1 MRRPSLMGVRP
12 GSLLTLYRWRLRRRL
27 AQELLAAGGIAIG
40 VALVFGVLLANS
52 SITGSA
58 GRLVH
63 QLVGSAR
70 LQLAARSGEGFDQ
83 RLAEAAGRLPGVQVA
98 TPILRE
104 NATIIGPAARQSVQ
118 LIGVTPRLVALGSAT
133 TQNLGSGSLL
143 IAGGV
148 GLPSAVAGTI
158 GAHPSQQVTLVVNG
172 RVNSL
177 KVRAVLGSQTIGTVA
192 ASPVVIALLPIAQV
206 LADRQGRIT
215 NVLIKP
221 RPGADALVARE
232 LRSLAQGRVDV
243 VGAGNELRLL
253 GQAAQPNAQS
263 TTLFAVI
270 SAMIGFLLALN
281 AMLLTIPDRR
291 RFIAE
296 LRTQGFAPSQVVV
309 VLGSQAL
316 TLGIVGSLL
325 GIAFGEVLSHTL
337 FGQIPSYLTFAFPIS
352 SQRIVAASTI
362 LIPVGC
368 GVAAALLASL
378 PPLLDLRSARAVDA
392 VLHETGEAG
401 QNIGRRTVLIFGVTG
416 CALVLA
422 VTVAA
427 LLAPHLTAIGGAL
440 LALAAVCLIPCAF
453 EVVISLLSPLSERIK
468 GSMLSLAIVELR
480 ASATRSIALAAV
492 AGLAVYGSVAIG
504 GARDDL
510 LGGIDEAI
518 VQYFHTADLWVV
530 NGDDIFNMSGIGAP
544 AGKVA
549 SITAV
554 PGVASVRVYQGGV
567 LDVGDRRLW
576 LRARP
581 PEDPAPIEAG
591 QVVHGS
597 FSSASQLIR
606 RGGWAAVSTGF
617 ASERGLTVGGSFVL
631 PTPSGP
637 ARFGVAAIMTNSGWP
652 PGAITINSSDYR
664 RYWETTD
671 AAALEVNLRP
681 GVSASSARGAVQRA
695 LGRSSTLAVRTS
707 DERTAETQAS
717 ARQGLQ
723 GLRQISMLLL
733 IAGALAIAASL
744 SAVIWQRRARLASM
758 KTQGFD
764 HWQLWRSLILE
775 SAILLAIGCLDGAV
789 LGVYGHALADRWL
802 RLTTGFPAPFSAS
815 WPQVFLTFAVV
826 AGIALAVVALP
837 GWSAVQ
843 GRSNTRLQE

>member
-1 MRRPSLMGVRP
+1 MRGFSIMGVRP
-12 GSLLTLYRWRLRRRL
+12 GSLVTLYRWRLRQRL
-27 AQELLAAGGIAIG
+27 AQELLAAAGIMIG
-40 VALVFGVLLANS
+40 VALVFGVLLANTG
-52 SITGSA
+52 ITGSA

-70 LQLAARSGEGFDQ
+70 LQLAARSEEGFDQ
-83 RLAEAAGRLPGVQVA
+83 QIAETAGRLPGVQVA

-104 NATIIGPAARQSVQ
+104 NVTIVGPSGREPVQ
-118 LIGVTPRLVALGSAT
+118 LIGVTPRLVALGSAAT
-133 TQNLGSGSLL
+133 ENLGSGALL
-143 IAGGV
+143 IAGGI
-148 GLPSAVAGTI
+148 GLPSAVAHMV
-158 GAHPSQQVTLVVNG
+158 GAHVAQHVTLMANG
-172 RVNSL
+172 EVSSL
-177 KVRAVLGSQTIGTVA
+177 RVRAVLGSQTIGAVA
-192 ASPVVIALLPIAQV
+192 SSPVVIALLPIAQA
-206 LADRQGRIT
+206 LTGRQRRIT

-221 RPGADALVARE
+221 RPGDDALVAGE
-232 LRSLAQGRVDV
+232 LRALARERIDV
-243 VGAGNELRLL
+243 VPADNELRLL

-281 AMLLTIPDRR
+281 AMLLTVPDRR

-296 LRTQGFAPSQVVV
+296 LRTQGFAPRQVVL
-309 VLGSQAL
+309 VLGFQAL
-316 TLGIVGSLL
+316 TLGVVGSVL
-325 GIAFGEVLSHTL
+325 GIAFGEVISQTL
-337 FGQIPSYLTFAFPIS
+337 FGQIPTYLTFAFPIS
-352 SQRIVAASTI
+352 SQRILTASTI
-362 LIPVGC
+362 LIPVAC
-368 GVAAALLASL
+368 GVLAALLASL
-378 PPLLDLRSARAVDA
+378 PPLLDLRSSRAPDA
-392 VLHETGEAG
+392 VLRETGEAG
-401 QNIGRRTVLIFGVTG
+401 QSIARRTALMLGIAG

-427 LLAPHLTAIGGAL
+427 LLAPHLTAVGGAL
-440 LALAAVCLIPCAF
+440 LALAVVCLIPCAF
-453 EVVISLLSPLSERIK
+453 EVVISLLSPIGERIQ

-504 GARDDL
+504 GARNDL
-510 LGGIDEAI
+510 LAGIDEAI

-530 NGDDIFNMSGIGAP
+530 NGDDVFNMSGIGAP
-544 AGKVA
+544 ADTA
-549 SITAV
+549 ARIAAV
-554 PGVASVRVYQGGV
+554 PGVTSVRAYQGGV
-567 LDVGDRRLW
+567 LDIGPRRLW

-581 PEDPAPIEAG
+581 TEDPALIEAG
-591 QVVHGS
+591 QVVHGNYAT
-597 FSSASQLIR
+597 ASQLIR
-606 RGGWAAVSTGF
+606 GGGWAAVSTGI
-617 ASERGLTVGGSFVL
+617 ADERHLTVGDSFLL

-637 ARFGVAAIMTNSGWP
+637 ERFGVAAVMTNSGWP
-652 PGAITINSSDYR
+652 PGAITINARDYA
-664 RYWETTD
+664 RYWQTAD
-671 AAALEVNLRP
+671 ATALEVGLRP
-681 GVSASSARGAVQRA
+681 GASVASVKRAVRVA
-695 LGRSSTLAVRTS
+695 LGGRSGLSVRTS
-707 DERTAETQAS
+707 DERTAETQAN

-775 SAILLAIGCLDGAV
+775 SAIVLVIGCLDGAV

-802 RLTTGFPAPFSAS
+802 RLATGFPAPFSAS
-815 WPQVFLTFAVV
+815 WAQVFLTFAIV

>member
-1 MRRPSLMGVRP
+1 MRGFSIMGVRA
-12 GSLLTLYRWRLRRRL
+12 GSLVTLYRWRLRQRL
-27 AQELLAAGGIAIG
+27 AQELLAAAGIMIG
-40 VALVFGVLLANS
+40 VALVFGVLLANT

-63 QLVGSAR
+63 QLVGSAQ

-83 RLAEAAGRLPGVQVA
+83 RIAEDVGRLPGVQVA

-104 NATIIGPAARQSVQ
+104 NATIVGPGGRELVQ
-118 LIGVTPRLVALGSAT
+118 LVGVTPRLVALGSAAT
-133 TQNLGSGSLL
+133 ENLGSGALL
-143 IAGGV
+143 IAGGI
-148 GLPSAVAGTI
+148 GLPSAVASTV
-158 GAHPSQQVTLVVNG
+158 GAHVAQDVTLVANG
-172 RVNSL
+172 KVSSL
-177 KVRAVLGSQTIGTVA
+177 RVRAVLGSQTIGTVA
-192 ASPVVIALLPIAQV
+192 SSPVVIALLPLAQT
-206 LADRQGRIT
+206 LAGRQGRIT

-221 RPGADALVARE
+221 RPGAAVLVTRE
-232 LRSLAQGRVDV
+232 LRALAREQIDV
-243 VGAGNELRLL
+243 VPADNELRLL

-281 AMLLTIPDRR
+281 AMLLTVPDRR

-296 LRTQGFAPSQVVV
+296 LRTQGFAPRQVVL
-309 VLGSQAL
+309 VLGFQAL
-316 TLGIVGSLL
+316 TLGVVGSML

-337 FGQIPSYLTFAFPIS
+337 FGQVPAYLAFAFPIS
-352 SQRIVAASTI
+352 SQRIVTASTV
-362 LIPVGC
+362 LIPVVC
-368 GVAAALLASL
+368 GVLAALLASL
-378 PPLLDLRSARAVDA
+378 PPLLDLRSSRAMDA

-401 QNIGRRTVLIFGVTG
+401 QNIARGTVLALGIAG
-416 CALVLA
+416 CVLVLA

-427 LLAPHLTAIGGAL
+427 LLAPHLTAVGGAL

-453 EVVISLLSPLSERIK
+453 EVVISLLAPVGERIK
-468 GSMLSLAIVELR
+468 GSMLSLAIIELR
-480 ASATRSIALAAV
+480 ASTTRSIALAAV

-544 AGKVA
+544 GDVA
-549 SITAV
+549 ARIAAV
-554 PGVASVRVYQGGV
+554 PGVASVRTYQGGV
-567 LDVGDRRLW
+567 LDIGPRRLW

-581 PEDPAPIEAG
+581 PEDAAPIEAS
-591 QVVHGS
+591 QLVHGNYAT
-597 FSSASQLIR
+597 ASQLIR
-606 RGGWAAVSTGF
+606 GGGWAAVSSGF
-617 ASERGLTVGGSFVL
+617 ADERHLTVGDSFVL

-637 ARFGVAAIMTNSGWP
+637 ERFGVAAVMTNSGWP
-652 PGAITINSSDYR
+652 PGAITINTRDYS
-664 RYWETTD
+664 RYWQTTD
-671 AAALEVNLRP
+671 AAALEVSLRP
-681 GVSASSARGAVQRA
+681 GVSAISARRAVQVA
-695 LGRSSTLAVRTS
+695 LGGSSGLSVRTS
-707 DERTAETQAS
+707 GERTAETQAS

-723 GLRQISMLLL
+723 GLHQISLLLL

-775 SAILLAIGCLDGAV
+775 SSIVLIIGCLDGAV

-802 RLTTGFPAPFSAS
+802 RLTTDFPAPFSAS
-815 WPQVFLTFAVV
+815 WPQVFLTFAIV

>member
-1 MRRPSLMGVRP
+1 MRKLSIMGVRP
-12 GSLLTLYRWRLRRRL
+12 GSLVTLYRWRLRQRL
-27 AQELLAAGGIAIG
+27 AQELLAAAGIMIG
-40 VALVFGVLLANS
+40 VALVFGVLLANT

-83 RLAEAAGRLPGVQVA
+83 QTAEDVGRLPGVQVA

-104 NATIIGPAARQSVQ
+104 NATIVGPTGHELIQI
-118 LIGVTPRLVALGSAT
+118 IGVTPRLVALGSAAT
-133 TQNLGSGSLL
+133 ENLGSGALL
-143 IAGGV
+143 IAGGI
-148 GLPSAVAGTI
+148 GLPSAVANTV
-158 GAHPSQQVTLVVNG
+158 GAHIAQHVTLVANG
-172 RVNSL
+172 KVSSL
-177 KVRAVLGSQTIGTVA
+177 RVRAVLGSQTIGTVA
-192 ASPVVIALLPIAQV
+192 SSPVVIALLPIAQT
-206 LADRQGRIT
+206 LSGRRGRIT

-221 RPGADALVARE
+221 RPGADVLVARE
-232 LRSLAQGRVDV
+232 LRALARERIDV
-243 VGAGNELRLL
+243 VPADNELRLL

-281 AMLLTIPDRR
+281 AMLLTVPDRR

-296 LRTQGFAPSQVVV
+296 LRTQGFAPRQVVL
-309 VLGSQAL
+309 VLGFQAL
-316 TLGIVGSLL
+316 TLGVVGSVL

-337 FGQIPSYLTFAFPIS
+337 FGQVPAYLTFAFPIS
-352 SQRIVAASTI
+352 SQRIVTASTV
-362 LIPVGC
+362 LIPVVC
-368 GVAAALLASL
+368 GVLAALLASL
-378 PPLLDLRSARAVDA
+378 PPLLDLRSSRALDA

-401 QNIGRRTVLIFGVTG
+401 QNIARGTVLAFGIAG
-416 CALVLA
+416 CVLVLA

-453 EVVISLLSPLSERIK
+453 EVVLSLLSPLAERLK

-480 ASATRSIALAAV
+480 ASTTRSIALAAV

-544 AGKVA
+544 GNIAA
-549 SITAV
+549 RIAAV
-554 PGVASVRVYQGGV
+554 PGVASVRTYQGGV
-567 LDVGDRRLW
+567 LDIGPRRLW

-581 PEDPAPIEAG
+581 PEDSAPIEAS
-591 QVVHGS
+591 QVVHGNYAK
-597 FSSASQLIR
+597 ASQLIR
-606 RGGWAAVSTGF
+606 GGGWAAVSSGF
-617 ASERGLTVGGSFVL
+617 ADERHLTVGGSFIL

-637 ARFGVAAIMTNSGWP
+637 ERFGVAAVMTNSGWP
-652 PGAITINSSDYR
+652 PGAITINTRDYR
-664 RYWETTD
+664 RYWQTAD
-671 AAALEVNLRP
+671 AAALEVSLRP
-681 GVSASSARGAVQRA
+681 GVSAVSTRHAVQVA
-695 LGRSSTLAVRTS
+695 LGGGSGLSVRTS
-707 DERTAETQAS
+707 DERTTETQAS

-723 GLRQISMLLL
+723 GLHQISLLLL

-775 SAILLAIGCLDGAV
+775 STIVLVIGCLDGAV

-802 RLTTGFPAPFSAS
+802 RLTTGFPAPFGAS
-815 WPQVFLTFAVV
+815 WPQVFLTFAIV